1 MRAWRRISL
10 SKPVPDSGARRRAA
24 RCAAPIGLLPSF
36 ALPGLSPTRPS
47 AQGRRK
53 EPTERPPAAHSAS
66 MRAPLLPGG
75 AQKARSHRTRARLA
89 SPPPGFLEALTNR
102 SLQQNERKARS
113 RRRAPQVRFASPH
126 RSAYR
131 GCTQRPADPAA
142 PQRGPDA
149 PPHHQRRVPFPPH
162 SPRGAAL
169 PVAGRR
175 PRRVGARPPPVRR
188 SPPVRWG
195 RAGSGAAART
205 PPHAALIATR
215 QLRAANQRAAATWR
229 GSSNYRGEFSE
240 LAGLHKGHSL
250 RGKEKRAASA
260 SGNAQPE
267 PAGDLKQETPS
278 PHTDTA
284 AFRTSQHLNRR
295 NVWHTLR

>member
-53 EPTERPPAAHSAS
+53 EPTERPLAAHSAS

-149 PPHHQRRVPFPPH
+149 PPPPSAPRSLPSALTAWSGPSCRR
-162 SPRGAAL
+162 AAA
-169 PVAGRR
+169 PQGGSAA
-175 PRRVGARPPPVRR
+175 PARPPEPPGAVGPGRER
-188 SPPVRWG
+188 SCC
-195 RAGSGAAART
+195 AHAAARRSYSD
-205 PPHAALIATR
+205 PPIKGGQSAGGGHVTGQFQLPRRIFWISGVTQRTLIEGEGKK
-215 QLRAANQRAAATWR
+215 
-229 GSSNYRGEFSE
+229 GSERERE
-240 LAGLHKGHSL
+240 
-250 RGKEKRAASA
+250 R
-260 SGNAQPE
+260 
-267 PAGDLKQETPS
+267 PAGACWWFKAGNSLASHRHGRIQDQPASK
-278 PHTDTA
+278 
-284 AFRTSQHLNRR
+284 
-295 NVWHTLR
+295 